1 MNENALLSRKVSI
14 RRTHT
19 QGRVHGAIAK
29 RGNAQPDRGREN
41 LLLDPS
47 HHTPLP
53 PPKKK
58 QNKTKPNQNQNQNQ
72 NPKTKTIKKQK
83 NNVNVKG
90 HIHPEIKIVHI

>member
-1 MNENALLSRKVSI
+1 MNENALLTRKVSI

-19 QGRVHGAIAK
+19 QSRVHGAIAK

-47 HHTPLP
+47 PHTRLP
-53 PPKKK
+53 PQKK
-58 QNKTKPNQNQNQNQ
+58 QTKPK
-72 NPKTKTIKKQK
+72 PKPRNK
-83 NNVNVKG
+83 NNKETENNIKVKG

>member
-19 QGRVHGAIAK
+19 QSRVHGAIAK
-29 RGNAQPDRGREN
+29 RRNAQPGRGREN

-47 HHTPLP
+47 RHTPPP

-58 QNKTKPNQNQNQNQ
+58 PKPKN
-72 NPKTKTIKKQK
+72 K
-83 NNVNVKG
+83 NNKKTENNVKVKG

>member
-1 MNENALLSRKVSI
+1 MNENALLTRKVSI

-19 QGRVHGAIAK
+19 QSRVHGAIAK

-47 HHTPLP
+47 PHTPLP

-58 QNKTKPNQNQNQNQ
+58 QTKPK
-72 NPKTKTIKKQK
+72 PKPKNK
-83 NNVNVKG
+83 NNKETENNIKVKG